1 MLLYLKLIFFIR
13 CEILVDYIM
22 NDNYK
27 NYIMG
32 YSYKSNESVINGVF
46 YPEKFNDYINTAKV
60 ETCAFEDVPKEYLL
74 DFVRGYFDRNCEISD
89 NNVSIDTSS
98 SVLPIEFFKVLKT
111 DNNSGIWSGVNG
123 DEILSVLYGDN
134 PTCYK
139 ISNFYKFIKRVFP
152 FSDISQIP
160 TFKFKK
166 NIEGAYA
173 PFKNRPSDT
182 GFDLH
187 AIKLKSIKGNVHY
200 FDTGISVE
208 PSPGFYFDIVPRSS
222 LSKTG
227 WMLANSV
234 GIIDSSYRGNII
246 IALIKVDS
254 AAKDIEVP
262 MRLVQLIPR
271 QLIYMNQLEISDF
284 DENTVRGDGGFGSS
298 G

>member
-1 MLLYLKLIFFIR
+1 
-13 CEILVDYIM
+13 M
-22 NDNYK
+22 NCHHK
-27 NYIMG
+27 NYIRG
-32 YSYKSNESVINGVF
+32 YCYKSNNSEIKGVF
-46 YPEKFNDYINTAKV
+46 YPEKFNDYIKTAAV
-60 ETCAFEDVPKEYLL
+60 ETCAFEDVPTEYII

-89 NNVSIDTSS
+89 NSVSIGAS
-98 SVLPIEFFKVLKT
+98 SVLPNEFFEVLKT
-111 DNNSGIWSGVNG
+111 DNNSGIWSGING
-123 DEILSVLYGDN
+123 DEILSMLYGNN
-134 PTCYK
+134 PDCYK
-139 ISNFYKFIKRVFP
+139 ISNFYKFIRRVFP
-152 FSDISQIP
+152 FSGISKIP

-200 FDTGISVE
+200 LDTGISVE
-208 PSPGFYFDIVPRSS
+208 PPPGFYFDIVPRSS

-234 GIIDSSYRGNII
+234 GIIDASYRGNII

-254 AAKDIEVP
+254 NAKDLELP
-262 MRLVQLIPR
+262 LRLVQLIPR
-271 QLIYMNQLEISDF
+271 QLIYMNHVEISDF
-284 DENTVRGDGGFGSS
+284 DERTVRGDGGFGSS